1 MQSLHFTSRHT
12 LLEKKMIN
20 KDRLTEQLMVHE
32 GLKLQPYKCTAGK
45 LTIGVGRNLDD
56 VGITDIEAKFMLE
69 NDIARC
75 LGECAREFDWFID
88 APELIKEAVINL
100 VFNMGISRFRKFKKT
115 IEHLSNKEYTLAGA
129 ELLNSRYAEQ
139 VPRRSEQIANQI
151 ADCQSTSDS

>member
-1 MQSLHFTSRHT
+1 MQSLLSISPRT
-12 LLEKKMIN
+12 LSEEKMIN

-32 GLKLQPYKCTAGK
+32 GLKLQPYICTLGK
-45 LTIGVGRNLDD
+45 ITIGVGRNLDD
-56 VGITDIEAKFMLE
+56 VGLTESECQFLLE

-75 LGECAREFDWFID
+75 IGECAREFDWFVD

-115 IEHLSNKEYTLAGA
+115 IEHLSKREYTLAGA

-139 VPRRSEQIANQI
+139 VPRRSEEIANQI

>member
-12 LLEKKMIN
+12 SLEKKMIN

-32 GLKLQPYKCTAGK
+32 GLKLQLYKCTAGK
-45 LTIGVGRNLDD
+45 QTIGVGRNLEF
-56 VGITDIEAKFMLE
+56 GITEAEAKFMLE
-69 NDIARC
+69 IDIARC
-75 LGECAREFDWFID
+75 MGECVRDFDWFVD

-115 IEHLSNKEYTLAGA
+115 IAHLSNKEYTLAGA

-139 VPRRSEQIANQI
+139 VPKRAEEIANQI
-151 ADCQSTSDS
+151 ADQSTISS

>member
-69 NDIARC
+69 NDVARC
-75 LGECAREFDWFID
+75 MGECANGYDGLR
-88 APELIKEAVINL
+88 
-100 VFNMGISRFRKFKKT
+100 
-115 IEHLSNKEYTLAGA
+115 
-129 ELLNSRYAEQ
+129 
-139 VPRRSEQIANQI
+139 
-151 ADCQSTSDS
+151 